1 MAFARK
7 IKVLGKT
14 VGWNVYFSH
23 TEAEAIGD
31 GHLTV
36 AQVLQYAGVPPKVV
50 AIIALAGLG
59 WKALCKA
66 GGHDGVKA
74 VVSLIPA
81 PTVILFPR

>member
-7 IKVLGKT
+7 ISVLGKT
-14 VGWNVYFSH
+14 VGWNVFFSH
-23 TEAEAIGD
+23 AEAERIGD
-31 GHLTV
+31 GHLRV
-36 AQVLQYAGVPPKVV
+36 AELLAGVAPPKVTAV
-50 AIIALAGLG
+50 IAAAGLG

-81 PTVILFPR
+81 PTVVLLPR